1 MTVAIVAY
9 PDQAFRLISVGKAAI
24 LKHMKFT
31 TAITRLLNIDH
42 PILLA
47 PMGGVAGGALAG
59 AVSAAGGLGLIGAGY
74 ADPAF
79 GYGSD
84 DWIRS
89 EFDKAGD
96 HPVGI
101 GFITW
106 ALDKR
111 SGALDAALECRPR
124 AVMLS
129 FGDIAPYALKIRAAG
144 ATLICQV
151 QTLKDAREAA
161 AKGAQ
166 IIVAQGTEAGGHGAD
181 RSTLPL
187 VPAVADAVAPI
198 PVAAAGGIADG
209 RGLAAALMLGAEAV
223 LIGTRFWATQ
233 EALGHPNQKALI
245 EQTGGD
251 HTLRTRVFDT
261 ARDIAWPEPYTGRA
275 IRNAFAE
282 TWHGRDDELR
292 ERGSSMRERFFAA
305 QRGGD
310 TAMAVTFAGEGLDL
324 IADRPN
330 AGALVERIVD
340 EAIEA
345 LTKAPSRYLTRGPA
359 EG

>member
-1 MTVAIVAY
+1 MLS
-9 PDQAFRLISVGKAAI
+9 R
-24 LKHMKFT
+24 MKLS

-47 PMGGVAGGALAG
+47 PMGGVAGGALARE
-59 AVSAAGGLGLIGAGY
+59 VSAGGGLGLIGAGY

-84 DWIRS
+84 GWIRG

-96 HPVGI
+96 HAVGI

-106 ALDKR
+106 ALAER
-111 SGALDAALECRPR
+111 PGALDAALECKPR

-129 FGDIAPYALKIRAAG
+129 FGDIEPYAAKIRETG

-166 IIVAQGTEAGGHGAD
+166 IVIAQGTEAGGHGAD

-187 VPAVADAVAPI
+187 VPAVVDAVAPV
-198 PVAAAGGIADG
+198 PVAAAGGVSDG

-223 LIGTRFWATQ
+223 LIGTRFFATR

-245 EQTGGD
+245 ERTGGD
-251 HTLRTRVFDT
+251 RTLRTKAFDT
-261 ARDIAWPEPYTGRA
+261 ARGIAWPEPYTGRA

-282 TWHGRDDELR
+282 TWHDRDDELR
-292 ERGSSMRERFFAA
+292 ERNPSMRERFFEAL
-305 QRGGD
+305 REGD
-310 TAMAVTFAGEGLDL
+310 TEMAVTFAGEGLDL
-324 IADRPN
+324 IADSP
-330 AGALVERIVD
+330 GAAELVARIVR
-340 EAIEA
+340 EAVDA
-345 LTKAPSRYLTRGPA
+345 LSGAANRYLEESPP